1 MLGTPEIRLTCTVTA
16 TTPGTSF
23 VLTPVAGEGDAGLGI
38 TSITVA
44 TTANPNGTRLTERV
58 EVRLAA
64 LGG

>member
-1 MLGTPEIRLTCTVTA
+1 MLGTPEARLTCTVTA

-38 TSITVA
+38 TTITVA
-44 TTANPNGTRLTERV
+44 TTANPNKARLGERI
-58 EVRLAA
+58 EVRLEA